1 MKKLLNNP
9 ERAIEEMTE
18 GILAAHRDVL
28 RRSARHPRA
37 LVRAERADGKAAVI
51 IGGGSGHE
59 PAFLGY
65 VGSGLAD
72 GVALGNFFA
81 SPPPDPIVAAARDSE
96 TGAGILLVYG
106 NYSGDVMNF
115 EMAAELL
122 ATEGIPVESLVI
134 ADDVGS
140 AIYEE
145 RSSRRGIAGEV
156 LAYKIL
162 GAAADQGYAL
172 SPLVGLGRQAME
184 NCRSIG
190 VAWTPCTLPTT
201 GVESFALAEGEMELG
216 IGVHGEPGV
225 QRIAMGSADQIAEIT
240 LTTVLDDFPI
250 APRRVA
256 LLINGL
262 GSTSLMELYVYLR
275 AVMARL
281 EKYRIEVGWV
291 RVGELITSQEMG
303 GCSLTML
310 DVDDNLLDLLRAP
323 CYGLGWRQ
331 GC

>member
-1 MKKLLNNP
+1 MKKLLNRP
-9 ERAIEEMTE
+9 EEAIDEMTE
-18 GILAAHRDVL
+18 GIVGAHPEVL
-28 RRSARHPRA
+28 RRSVQHPRA
-37 LVRAERADGKAAVI
+37 LVRAGRADHKVAVI

-65 VGSGLAD
+65 VGTGLAD

-81 SPPPDPIVAAARDSE
+81 SPPPDPIVAAARGTE
-96 TGAGILLVYG
+96 TGAGVLLIYG

-122 ATEGIPVESLVI
+122 SAEGIPVESLVI

-140 AIYEE
+140 APYQE
-145 RSSRRGIAGEV
+145 RGDRRGIAGEV
-156 LAYKIL
+156 LAYKIV
-162 GAAADQGYAL
+162 GAAADMGYAL
-172 SPLVGLGRQAME
+172 APLAELARQAMA

-201 GVESFALAEGEMELG
+201 GVESFALAAGEMELG

-225 QRIAMGSADQIAEIT
+225 QRVAMGSADQIAELT

-256 LLINGL
+256 LLVNGL

-275 AVMARL
+275 SVMARL
-281 EKYRIEVGWV
+281 EKYRIEVAWV
-291 RVGELITSQEMG
+291 RVGEFITSQEMG

-310 DVDDNLLDLLRAP
+310 DADDSLLNLLNAP
-323 CYGLGWRQ
+323 CHGLGWRQ

>member
-1 MKKLLNNP
+1 MKKLLNKP

-18 GILAAHRDVL
+18 GILAAHPDVL
-28 RRSARHPRA
+28 RRSAQDPRA
-37 LVRAERADGKAAVI
+37 LVRAERTDGKVAVI

-65 VGSGLAD
+65 VGKGLAD

-96 TGAGILLVYG
+96 AGAGILLVYG

-122 ATEGIPVESLVI
+122 AAEGISVESLAI

-145 RSSRRGIAGEV
+145 RSRRRGIAGEV
-156 LAYKIL
+156 FAYKIL
-162 GAAADQGYAL
+162 GAAADRGYSL
-172 SPLVGLGRQAME
+172 SQLVGLGRQAME
-184 NCRSIG
+184 HCRSIG

-201 GVESFALAEGEMELG
+201 GVESFTLAEGEMELG

-225 QRIAMGSADQIAEIT
+225 QRIAMGSADQIAEVT

-262 GSTSLMELYVYLR
+262 GSTSFMELYVYLR
-275 AVMARL
+275 SVMARL

-291 RVGELITSQEMG
+291 RVGEFITSQEMG

-310 DVDDNLLDLLRAP
+310 DARDNLWDLLNAP
-323 CYGLGWRQ
+323 CHGLGWRQ